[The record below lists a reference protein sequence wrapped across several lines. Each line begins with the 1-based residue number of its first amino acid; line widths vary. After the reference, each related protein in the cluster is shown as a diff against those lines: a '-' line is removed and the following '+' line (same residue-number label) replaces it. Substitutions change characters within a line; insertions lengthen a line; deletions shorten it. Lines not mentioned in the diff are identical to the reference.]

1 MLSFPFSAEVDFG
14 KLCFKQ
20 EDQNTRYMVVSR
32 QDKTGKRHQILYDE
46 KFIKILKEAEKRNNI
61 ESESE
66 VEELN
71 AVSDEDAEDARWEE
85 WMKDKRIKAE
95 SIWYESYLIDEN
107 LTQT

>member
-1 MLSFPFSAEVDFG
+1 
-14 KLCFKQ
+14 
-20 EDQNTRYMVVSR
+20 MVVSR
-32 QDKTGKRHQILYDE
+32 QDNTGKRHQILYDE

-95 SIWYESYLIDEN
+95 SI
-107 LTQT
+107 